1 MHSEAPWTLLTLPTP
16 LLRRWYFSESVR
28 DLEFS
33 SVEFVRCEHAFSL
46 PAVDGSTTAR
56 LERFDLHVNVP
67 VDRDAGVNVSVDRD
81 AGVNVPVDRD
91 AVVAALGCKLEHAH
105 RVEHQTYS
113 TRRLSIFLEFYYTH
127 QTYMHLQL

>member
-1 MHSEAPWTLLTLPTP
+1 LLTLPTP

-28 DLEFS
+28 ELEFS

-56 LERFDLHVNVP
+56 LQRFDLHVNVP
-67 VDRDAGVNVSVDRD
+67 VDS
-81 AGVNVPVDRD
+81 D
-91 AVVAALGCKLEHAH
+91 AVVAALGCKLEQAH

-113 TRRLSIFLEFYYTH
+113 TRRLSIFF
-127 QTYMHLQL
+127 

>member
-1 MHSEAPWTLLTLPTP
+1 LLTLPTP

-28 DLEFS
+28 ELEFS
-33 SVEFVRCEHAFSL
+33 SVEFVRCEHALSL

-56 LERFDLHVNVP
+56 LERFDLH
-67 VDRDAGVNVSVDRD
+67 VNVSVDRD

-91 AVVAALGCKLEHAH
+91 AVVAALGCKLEHVH

-113 TRRLSIFLEFYYTH
+113 TRRLSIFLEFNYTH

>member
-1 MHSEAPWTLLTLPTP
+1 LLTLPTP

-28 DLEFS
+28 ELEFS
-33 SVEFVRCEHAFSL
+33 SVEFVRCEHALSL

-67 VDRDAGVNVSVDRD
+67 VDCD

-91 AVVAALGCKLEHAH
+91 AVVAALGCKLEQAH
-105 RVEHQTYS
+105 RVEHQT
-113 TRRLSIFLEFYYTH
+113 
-127 QTYMHLQL
+127 